1 MISNK
6 TNKAVIHEILEDFTK
21 KGVDQLK
28 DSLERLF
35 DQLMI
40 ADARRLS
47 LLHGS
52 FPDRPYLQSSRESF
66 QQTVVQLKLLQNWQ
80 GVYRRSLA
88 NRIQKLDRWGE

>member
-6 TNKAVIHEILEDFTK
+6 TNKAVIHEILEDFAK

-40 ADARRLS
+40 ADARRLHRSGS
-47 LLHGS
+47 L
-52 FPDRPYLQSSRESF
+52 
-66 QQTVVQLKLLQNWQ
+66 
-80 GVYRRSLA
+80 
-88 NRIQKLDRWGE
+88 